1 MSLRDDLKA
10 YVDGELSADRAAEVS
25 AALNADPDLAA
36 EADEIRKLSGAI
48 QAFSEVPSPVGL
60 EKALRAIRPK
70 PAWWSPAGR
79 TGQLAWGTAAM
90 AAAVVAVVFFLP
102 NRSGMQ
108 SESARYV
115 TASSLSAKASD
126 SAASEKAMAASP
138 PAKLSQPAPE
148 TFTAGAGSKAEAANG
163 MVPAAA
169 DVAKTKQQPA
179 ESRERELK
187 GQELRLNMKV
197 ADADQAEQEVLAVA
211 GPLGG
216 FAEADKNRVVLTVPQ
231 DRTED
236 ALKELRR
243 IGKVETLESA
253 KSDAEHQSDPTLQGG
268 VQDIGSLPVTNIEA
282 NLQSEPVAK
291 PRADS
296 DEPGPSP
303 IFWGLLGLIGLAG
316 AGVMWSLRRRV

>member
-10 YVDGELSADRAAEVS
+10 YVDGELSADRAAEIS
-25 AALNADPDLAA
+25 AALNADADLAA
-36 EADEIRKLSGAI
+36 EADEMRKLTGAI

-70 PAWWSPAGR
+70 PAWWSPTGR

-115 TASSLSAKASD
+115 TASSFADKASVPTDSAKEMASV
-126 SAASEKAMAASP
+126 P
-138 PAKLSQPAPE
+138 PSKLTEPAPE
-148 TFTAGAGSKAEAANG
+148 SFSMGAADEAEAANG
-163 MVPAAA
+163 MAARA
-169 DVAKTKQQPA
+169 GAPAKTKSEQPA
-179 ESRERELK
+179 EERVRASR
-187 GQELRLNMKV
+187 GQDLRLNMKV
-197 ADADQAEQEVLAVA
+197 ADKDQAEQEVLAVA

-216 FAEADKNRVVLTVPQ
+216 VAEAKKDQVLLTVPM

-236 ALKELRR
+236 ALRELRR
-243 IGKVETLESA
+243 IGKVRTL
-253 KSDAEHQSDPTLQGG
+253 SDGEYVGDGEVATTGPQ
-268 VQDIGSLPVTNIEA
+268 PVTNIEA
-282 NLQSEPVAK
+282 NLETEPVAK
-291 PRADS
+291 PRVHS

-316 AGVMWSLRRRV
+316 AGVMWSLRRRL

>member
-25 AALNADPDLAA
+25 AALNADAELAA
-36 EADEIRKLSGAI
+36 EADAMRKLTGAI
-48 QAFSEVPSPVGL
+48 KAITEVPSPVGL

-90 AAAVVAVVFFLP
+90 ATAVLAVVFLLP
-102 NRSGMQ
+102 KGGGME
-108 SESARYV
+108 SASARYA
-115 TASSLSAKASD
+115 TTSNFSDKAKAP
-126 SAASEKAMAASP
+126 SAASEMASAP
-138 PAKLSQPAPE
+138 PTKLSQPAPE
-148 TFTAGAGSKAEAANG
+148 TFAKGAASDSSTDGIPPADREEAKVKEEQQPTAGR
-163 MVPAAA
+163 VR
-169 DVAKTKQQPA
+169 DVKRQD
-179 ESRERELK
+179 
-187 GQELRLNMKV
+187 LRLNMRV

-216 FAEADKNRVVLTVPQ
+216 FAEAEKNRVVLTVPQ
-231 DRTED
+231 NRTED

-243 IGKVETLESA
+243 IGKVETLDSSRASA
-253 KSDAEHQSDPTLQGG
+253 GHEDPTLQGG
-268 VQDIGSLPVTNIEA
+268 VMTYGSQPVTNIEA
-282 NLQSEPVAK
+282 NLQAEPVTK